1 MTAQLI
7 HGKALAAAIRQQL
20 ADRVRTLLDKGH
32 RPGLA
37 VVLVGDDPASQV
49 YVRNKIKACAETG
62 IASIEHRLPSDTS
75 EEALLELIARLNR
88 DTSVDGILVQLPV
101 PDHINP
107 ERVIQAIDP
116 SKDVDGFH
124 PTNVGN
130 LVIGRQGFLPCT
142 PYGVMKMIE
151 STGYDLNGKHAVIV
165 GRSNIVGKPQA
176 LLLLAKN
183 ATVTVAHSRTRNL
196 ADITRQADVLVAAV
210 GKPKLIGAEMI
221 KPGAMVLDV
230 GINRD
235 ENGALCGDVDTEAV
249 MPVAGWV
256 SPVPGGVGPMTIAML
271 LSNTV
276 EAVERRLGH

>member
-20 ADRVRTLLDKGH
+20 TDRVRTLLDKGH

-235 ENGALCGDVDTEAV
+235 ENGALCGDVDIEAV